1 MTQTQVRVQTAL
13 SSPLHH
19 IVKCARD
26 GLFTSV
32 SRKRMCVGVRQ
43 MRETQTQG
51 RASLGQHLEQKPE
64 FCFISFPLDIDW
76 ATPMCQVM
84 LWMEGS
90 LDGRMNQ
97 IYFQPQEAHIQWAK
111 RKAQNNR
118 VLTHTQEII
127 LFTQRTAKLFC
138 SHLLWQNNWRFSDL
152 TGSSEASGYYTL
164 VVEVRTELSADLS
177 SSCHSETFTMT
188 LGKSQ
193 PQYPHLWTK
202 GLWYMT

>member
-64 FCFISFPLDIDW
+64 FYFISFPLDIDW

-152 TGSSEASGYYTL
+152 TGSSKASGITPWWL
-164 VVEVRTELSADLS
+164 RLELN
-177 SSCHSETFTMT
+177 CQQT
-188 LGKSQ
+188 
-193 PQYPHLWTK
+193 
-202 GLWYMT
+202 